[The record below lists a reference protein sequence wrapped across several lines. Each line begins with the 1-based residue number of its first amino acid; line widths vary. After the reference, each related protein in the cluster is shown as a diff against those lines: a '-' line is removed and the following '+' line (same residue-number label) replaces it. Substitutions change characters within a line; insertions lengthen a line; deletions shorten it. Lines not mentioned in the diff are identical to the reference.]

1 MKTKFK
7 IVETAEYCLA
17 VSDEKPTVGNQI
29 IYETD
34 TQSVN
39 TTCSDYT
46 ENEFDFVIKA
56 YQPKG
61 NAPELD
67 LPLLPEINVEDDVE
81 KLALNWFAKANK
93 RDIIFDLGWIQIFEA
108 GYKTATKTYSEE
120 NLKKSIITGI
130 IKMGLWQENEPNVTP
145 GKIVIKQEEIANEI
159 IQSLKQPKTPKWF
172 VAEISCDYI
181 GCPKLV
187 LNGTNSICCGDK
199 TGLKTTTINGK
210 TYLVGSYLCE

>member
-7 IVETAEYCLA
+7 IIETPEYYLA

-61 NAPELD
+61 NASELD
-67 LPLLPEINVEDDVE
+67 LPLLPEMVVEP
-81 KLALNWFAKANK
+81 
-93 RDIIFDLGWIQIFEA
+93 RGFDEFE
-108 GYKTATKTYSEE
+108 YSEE
-120 NLKKSIITGI
+120 DLRKAINMGI
-130 IKMGLWQENEPNVTP
+130 DLWMNSMTEDSAELIEADYQ
-145 GKIVIKQEEIANEI
+145 KI
-159 IQSLKQPKTPKWF
+159 IQSLKQSKTPKWF

-210 TYLVGSYLCE
+210 TYLVGSYLFE